1 MVKSVRDG
9 FFMQKEPDKVEIANL
24 LPFCHPFCKYRNP
37 ESRFITS
44 EFPDRIYEYG
54 CQNKAI
60 CLEAIRQFKI
70 FDAIKVNNNSDE
82 QENQKE
88 ES

>member
-1 MVKSVRDG
+1 MT
-9 FFMQKEPDKVEIANL
+9 KEPDKVAIAEL

-37 ESRFITS
+37 KERFIS
-44 EFPDRIYEYG
+44 SKFPDRIYEVG
-54 CQNKAI
+54 CQNKSI

-70 FDAIKVNNNSDE
+70 FDGIKVNNSYE